1 MKRYTL
7 IERYDIGSIY
17 TETYCAES
25 DSLSYINKRM
35 EKLFLLA
42 CKDMPKREGGD
53 KPDSNFFVN
62 EYARVGDKSW
72 SIVDHQPEIDKEAL
86 EAEIDYAILK
96 IPESPSNDQ
105 LRELC
110 RKFYEKGRAKGRK

>member
-1 MKRYTL
+1 MKRYAL
-7 IERYDIGSIY
+7 IERHDSDGIY
-17 TETYCAES
+17 TVTRCAES

-42 CKDMPKREGGD
+42 RKDIQKDGK

-72 SIVDHQPEIDKEAL
+72 SIMDLQEEIDKEAL
-86 EAEIDYAILK
+86 EAEIDFAILK
-96 IPESPSNDQ
+96 IPESPSNDE

-110 RKFYEKGRAKGRK
+110 RKFYEKGREKERKR